1 MDIVELKKV
10 FGATSNGA
18 LGNFELLTYLELKI
32 SSYGIKVKDSKYL
45 YYIYNKKE
53 TFYLHKLKVRFF
65 MADGYSQVSFKR
77 AANLIK
83 ILDFNTP
90 TRLFCAT

>member
-32 SSYGIKVKDSKYL
+32 SSYGIKVKGSKYL
-45 YYIYNKKE
+45 YNKK
-53 TFYLHKLKVRFF
+53 K
-65 MADGYSQVSFKR
+65 
-77 AANLIK
+77 
-83 ILDFNTP
+83 DFIYTNKS
-90 TRLFCAT
+90 LVFHG

>member
-45 YYIYNKKE
+45 YYTI
-53 TFYLHKLKVRFF
+53 
-65 MADGYSQVSFKR
+65 KR
-77 AANLIK
+77 NILSRQIK
-83 ILDFNTP
+83 SLVFHG
-90 TRLFCAT
+90 

>member
-32 SSYGIKVKDSKYL
+32 SAYGIKVKDSKYL
-45 YYIYNKKE
+45 YYTIKKK
-53 TFYLHKLKVRFF
+53 H
-65 MADGYSQVSFKR
+65 S
-77 AANLIK
+77 I
-83 ILDFNTP
+83 
-90 TRLFCAT
+90 

>member
-32 SSYGIKVKDSKYL
+32 SSYGIKVKDSKYF
-45 YYIYNKKE
+45 YYNI
-53 TFYLHKLKVRFF
+53 KLKIVILSR
-65 MADGYSQVSFKR
+65 Q
-77 AANLIK
+77 IK
-83 ILDFNTP
+83 SLVFNG
-90 TRLFCAT
+90 